1 GIESGGAV
9 CWLFSL
15 LCLQAGDG
23 IRDRNVTG
31 VQTCALPILNVRRI
45 TMQKEVA
52 NKKIDELLHE
62 LPYYMN
68 DFVIVKTADE
78 YSPNT
83 ILEYLKNFHQFLI
96 WLIEN
101 HYVN

>member
-1 GIESGGAV
+1 
-9 CWLFSL
+9 
-15 LCLQAGDG
+15 
-23 IRDRNVTG
+23 
-31 VQTCALPILNVRRI
+31 
-45 TMQKEVA
+45 MQKEVA

-101 HYVN
+101 HYVERDAPRSLHPWRYYRLPS

>member
-1 GIESGGAV
+1 M
-9 CWLFSL
+9 
-15 LCLQAGDG
+15 
-23 IRDRNVTG
+23 
-31 VQTCALPILNVRRI
+31 NVRRI

-83 ILEYLKNFHQFLI
+83 IL
-96 WLIEN
+96 
-101 HYVN
+101 